1 MTLGAKIRVPQDVKE
16 QDVMIDRARLTEVYA
31 RERQGFAA
39 RHPRSAAAYQ
49 RSDHLSYVA

>member
-1 MTLGAKIRVPQDVKE
+1 
-16 QDVMIDRARLTEVYA
+16 MIDRARLTEVYA